1 MKKYLFNR
9 IGNNFRVL
17 LLIVILN
24 VSRVFNSMLNI
35 KILESIL
42 SGDLKTFLQLSG
54 LMIGIW
60 IIYALLSYV
69 KSIVQANAIRLMN
82 QDLREDILDIIV
94 RLDYTDY
101 YDKDTGS
108 YVSWLSNDIN
118 TIENSGFSN
127 FYNIADSV
135 VTVITSLIGAVM
147 VHYSFGIVFPVSV
160 LLMIFLPN
168 LFNKKIESASMEMSQ
183 EQERFI
189 SKIKDYFGG
198 FELLDSFNLLNIFV
212 TKVRSASVD
221 VETRKYGL
229 SKTIGGATAFLIIL
243 NVLSQMISTIISGIL
258 VIKEVI
264 SPGAILAI
272 GNLSGLFF
280 TGVLSGMSQKVELST
295 IRPIFEKFEA
305 VRKQEPEGLPEI
317 EKIST
322 AIELKDIGYSYNEK
336 RVLTDLNI
344 KIQIG
349 KKYAI
354 VGDSGTGKTTV
365 LRILMGQLKD
375 YEGEICIDGKN
386 VRDLN
391 IDSIRNQIAYIDQNV
406 YMFNDTIQYNITL
419 DRNFTTEEMEKAIEE
434 SALKDFI
441 SNLRDGMETKIGEGG
456 RNVSG
461 GQRQRIAIARAL
473 LNGKNILFIDEGTS
487 ALDKSNAFE
496 IESKLLNNPELTVI
510 MISHNLDDRL
520 LDKFNMIYKLE
531 SPLCD
536 ASPTGVIS

>member
-1 MKKYLFNR
+1 MR
-9 IGNNFRVL
+9 L
-17 LLIVILN
+17 LN
-24 VSRVFNSMLNI
+24 
-35 KILESIL
+35 LESIP
-42 SGDLKTFLQLSG
+42 K
-54 LMIGIW
+54 
-60 IIYALLSYV
+60 
-69 KSIVQANAIRLMN
+69 
-82 QDLREDILDIIV
+82 
-94 RLDYTDY
+94 
-101 YDKDTGS
+101 
-108 YVSWLSNDIN
+108 
-118 TIENSGFSN
+118 
-127 FYNIADSV
+127 
-135 VTVITSLIGAVM
+135 
-147 VHYSFGIVFPVSV
+147 
-160 LLMIFLPN
+160 
-168 LFNKKIESASMEMSQ
+168 LFNKKIEKASIEMSQ

-212 TKVRSASVD
+212 AKVRNASVD
-221 VETRKYGL
+221 LETRKYGL

-295 IRPIFEKFEA
+295 IKPIFEKFEA
-305 VRKQEPEGLPEI
+305 VRKQKPAALPEI
-317 EKIST
+317 DKIST
-322 AIELKDIGYSYNEK
+322 AIELKGIGYSYGEK
-336 RVLTDLNI
+336 RVLEDLNI
-344 KIQIG
+344 QIETG

-354 VGDSGTGKTTV
+354 VGESGTGKTTI

-375 YEGEICIDGKN
+375 YEGEISIDGENIKN
-386 VRDLN
+386 FN
-391 IDSIRNQIAYIDQNV
+391 TDSIRNQIAYIDQNV

-419 DRNFTTEEMEKAIEE
+419 DRNFTAEEMEKTIEE

-441 SNLRDGMETKIGEGG
+441 FSLKDGMETKIGEGG

-531 SPLCD
+531 TPLN
-536 ASPTGVIS
+536 ANI

>member
-1 MKKYLFNR
+1 M
-9 IGNNFRVL
+9 
-17 LLIVILN
+17 
-24 VSRVFNSMLNI
+24 
-35 KILESIL
+35 
-42 SGDLKTFLQLSG
+42 
-54 LMIGIW
+54 
-60 IIYALLSYV
+60 
-69 KSIVQANAIRLMN
+69 
-82 QDLREDILDIIV
+82 
-94 RLDYTDY
+94 
-101 YDKDTGS
+101 
-108 YVSWLSNDIN
+108 
-118 TIENSGFSN
+118 
-127 FYNIADSV
+127 
-135 VTVITSLIGAVM
+135 
-147 VHYSFGIVFPVSV
+147 
-160 LLMIFLPN
+160 
-168 LFNKKIESASMEMSQ
+168 
-183 EQERFI
+183 
-189 SKIKDYFGG
+189 
-198 FELLDSFNLLNIFV
+198 
-212 TKVRSASVD
+212 
-221 VETRKYGL
+221 
-229 SKTIGGATAFLIIL
+229 
-243 NVLSQMISTIISGIL
+243 
-258 VIKEVI
+258 
-264 SPGAILAI
+264 
-272 GNLSGLFF
+272 
-280 TGVLSGMSQKVELST
+280 
-295 IRPIFEKFEA
+295 
-305 VRKQEPEGLPEI
+305 
-317 EKIST
+317 
-322 AIELKDIGYSYNEK
+322 
-336 RVLTDLNI
+336 TDLNI

>member
-280 TGVLSGMSQKVELST
+280 TGVLSGMSQQVELST

>member
-212 TKVRSASVD
+212 TKVRSAIVD